1 MFDFEFANCKNLK
14 IIKTCNFYELLVKK
28 KKRFSKSQT
37 QSKFFLSYG
46 LRARITRRFKWRK
59 CSTELYLAED
69 QS

>member
-14 IIKTCNFYELLVKK
+14 IIKTCNFYELFVK

-37 QSKFFLSYG
+37 QSKSFLSYG
-46 LRARITRRFKWRK
+46 LRARITRRFKRRK